1 MIAAYATCAP
11 FIAPT
16 TLAAVIQ
23 VESGGD
29 PLALNVNGI
38 GRFKPTSRA
47 DAEAI
52 AKHFI
57 ARGRRVDIGLMQVD
71 STNLTGMGYSVNA
84 MLDPCTNIQAGAKIL
99 SEDYQT
105 ALSAGQHGQQAL
117 AAALSAYNT
126 GSLTAGFQNGYV
138 ARYHL
143 TVRLPVIP
151 AAAPMTVYQN
161 ASAASQRVPASTVKA
176 GPTAAPPMTV
186 YRKDNS

>member
-11 FIAPT
+11 FIAPP

-57 ARGRRVDIGLMQVD
+57 SRGRRVDIGLMQVD
-71 STNLTGMGYSVNA
+71 STNLAGMGYSVNA
-84 MLDPCTNIQAGAKIL
+84 MLDPCTNIQAGARIL
-99 SEDYQT
+99 SEDYQS
-105 ALSAGQHGQQAL
+105 ALGAGQHGQQAL

-161 ASAASQRVPASTVKA
+161 PSAAPPPSPASTVKA

-186 YRKDNS
+186 YRKDDS